1 MYYHRIVPFTTN
13 IAQRITSVEA
23 FRDGKASFLLAT
35 DLASRGLDIKGV
47 DTVINYEA
55 PQSHEIYLHRVGRTA
70 RAGRQ
75 GRACTLAAETDR
87 KVVKAAVKSGRTQGA
102 KIVSRVVEAAE
113 ADEWAAKV
121 DDMEDE
127 IEEILKEEKEDKQLS
142 QAEMQVRRGEN
153 IMTHEDEIK
162 GRPKRTWFES
172 EHDKQTAKK
181 AGRAELN
188 GAESIIKKKG
198 GKLSNK
204 DKKKLDD
211 RDARMEG
218 KVWKKGRAERDGKGA
233 VENFKKDKSKKKIK
247 GGKPGGKP
255 AKFAKK
261 R

>member
-1 MYYHRIVPFTTN
+1 M
-13 IAQRITSVEA
+13 EA

-47 DTVINYEA
+47 ETVINYEA

-70 RAGRQ
+70 RAGRS
-75 GRACTLAAETDR
+75 GRACTLAAEPDR
-87 KVVKAAVKSGRTQGA
+87 KVVKAAVKSGRAQGA

-113 ADEWAAKV
+113 ADKWADKV
-121 DDMEDE
+121 AAMKEE
-127 IEEILKEEKEDKQLS
+127 IEEILDEEQEDKQLA

-153 IMTHEDEIK
+153 IIAHEDEIK

-172 EHDKQTAKK
+172 EQDKRDAKK
-181 AGRAELN
+181 TGRAELN
-188 GAESIIKKKG
+188 GVESILKKKP

-211 RDARMEG
+211 RDTRTEG
-218 KVWKKGRAERDGKGA
+218 KVWKKGRAEREGKGA
-233 VENFKKDKSKKKIK
+233 LLEKGKKKVK
-247 GGKPGGKP
+247 GGKPPSKMGAKGK
-255 AKFAKK
+255 FTKK

>member
-1 MYYHRIVPFTTN
+1 
-13 IAQRITSVEA
+13 
-23 FRDGKASFLLAT
+23 LLAT

-75 GRACTLAAETDR
+75 GRACTLAAEPDR
-87 KVVKAAVKSGRTQGA
+87 KIVKAAVKSGRSQGA
-102 KIVSRVVEAAE
+102 KIVSRVIEAAD
-113 ADEWAAKV
+113 ADTWAAKV
-121 DDMEDE
+121 EEMQDE
-127 IEEILKEEKEDKQLS
+127 IEEILKEEKEDKQLA
-142 QAEMQVRRGEN
+142 QVEMQVRKGEN
-153 IMTHEDEIK
+153 MINYEDEIK

-172 EHDKQTAKK
+172 EVEKTAAKK

-188 GAESIIKKKG
+188 GVESILKKKP

-211 RDARMEG
+211 RDVRMEG
-218 KVWKKGRAERDGKGA
+218 KVWKKGRVERDGKGA
-233 VENFKKDKSKKKIK
+233 LEKAQKEKGRKKIK
-247 GGKPGGKP
+247 GGKPMGKP
-255 AKFAKK
+255 TKGKFGKK